1 MIAVHI
7 FKPSSPSLTGAIY
20 TGGRAIAVTHSVW
33 FSETDVASVYDSPA
47 VHGLRHEPETESI
60 VRSRPILLVIRPS
73 SRRVM
78 GIRSREARVSGRLVA
93 RIITDKMSV
102 S

>member
-47 VHGLRHEPETESI
+47 VHGLRHEPETESNRAQSAYS
-60 VRSRPILLVIRPS
+60 VGNTPFVATRDGDPEPRGAGERPTCRSNYNR
-73 SRRVM
+73 
-78 GIRSREARVSGRLVA
+78 
-93 RIITDKMSV
+93 
-102 S
+102 